1 MKKLT
6 LIFVGV
12 ALLATAA
19 IAQVKKHTS
28 KETTPNSGATKIV
41 TSDGH
46 VNLQDA
52 SLRKKHMAKKAI
64 KHVGVKPVA
73 GDPALKRK

>member
-6 LIFVGV
+6 LILAGV

-19 IAQVKKHTS
+19 VAQVRKHTS
-28 KETTPNSGATKIV
+28 KGTSTTGTTKVV